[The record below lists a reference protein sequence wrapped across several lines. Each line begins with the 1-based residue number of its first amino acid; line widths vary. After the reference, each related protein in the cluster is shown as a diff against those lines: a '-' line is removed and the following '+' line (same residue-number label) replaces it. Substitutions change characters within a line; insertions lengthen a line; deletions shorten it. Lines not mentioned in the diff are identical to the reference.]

1 MTTGIGPGP
10 QVMMTLGVFQFG
22 ISTAAYQEISRAT
35 DYRWPGQDRHLQD
48 QALQFVGQGGDT
60 MTLPGVIYPQWR
72 GGFTQIETLRGIAGT
87 GKPQLLI
94 DGTGK
99 VLGRWVVERIEE
111 KSSNFAAAGQ
121 PLKIEFIVDLRKF
134 GDIDPAAA
142 GMISDLVTG
151 GGAAATDAGG
161 LADKFSGSLSGI
173 SAGLGDAMANVSAV
187 AGQIGST
194 VSSVIAPIS
203 KAIDTANG
211 LKNSIVGAKNML
223 VSTTTALRQAKSLT
237 QLVNAG
243 ASAAANATQASK
255 NLGAQ
260 VKVLQNIGTIPVQA
274 LAAVEN
280 AGVQINRLTAAAS
293 SLQVS
298 AMDAIKKL

>member
-1 MTTGIGPGP
+1 MNGIGPGP
-10 QVMMTLGVFQFG
+10 QVMMTLGAFQFA
-22 ISTAAYQEISRAT
+22 ISTAVYQEISRAT
-35 DYRWPGQDRHLQD
+35 DYRWPGQDRHLQE

-72 GGFTQIETLRGIAGT
+72 GGYTQLDTLRGIAGT
-87 GKPQLLI
+87 GEPQLMI
-94 DGTGK
+94 DGTGA
-99 VLGRWVVERIEE
+99 VLGKWVVERIEE
-111 KSSNFAAAGQ
+111 KSSHFAAGGL
-121 PLKIEFIVDLRKF
+121 PLKIEFTLDLRKF
-134 GDIDPAAA
+134 GDIQPEAAA
-142 GMISDLVTG
+142 VISDLVTG
-151 GGAAATDAGG
+151 GSAAATDAGG
-161 LADKFSGSLSGI
+161 LADKFSGALSGI

-187 AGQIGST
+187 AGQIGTT

-237 QLVNAG
+237 QLINAG

-260 VKVLQNIGTIPVQA
+260 VAILQNAGNIPAQA
-274 LAAVEN
+274 MAAVQN

-298 AMDAIKKL
+298 AMDAFKNL